1 MENSVLPLVWK
12 LYFEELSSAVHSQF
26 STHFVPRR
34 LHSPS
39 STLTFHFQKEK
50 RDDTLTLA
58 PAIFANLFPWY
69 SSIRAGPCEKKL
81 LRISVNDTYCT
92 AEPRYRSSTKT
103 LEDDYS
109 RQKYPSKADSVD
121 FSGKRKTL
129 LSRYTFES
137 PSLEISLS
145 PAIDNAST
153 IQGIFCQSNFAIINA
168 ALVVQDRP
176 IINLGHSSRGES
188 IRRG

>member
-39 STLTFHFQKEK
+39 STLTRFHFQKEK

-92 AEPRYRSSTKT
+92 AEPRYRSSTKPKNVGRR
-103 LEDDYS
+103 LF
-109 RQKYPSKADSVD
+109 PSKVSEQ
-121 FSGKRKTL
+121 
-129 LSRYTFES
+129 SRFRRLFREK
-137 PSLEISLS
+137 E
-145 PAIDNAST
+145 NASFKIHIRVT
-153 IQGIFCQSNFAIINA
+153 IFGNIP
-168 ALVVQDRP
+168 LPGDR
-176 IINLGHSSRGES
+176 
-188 IRRG
+188 